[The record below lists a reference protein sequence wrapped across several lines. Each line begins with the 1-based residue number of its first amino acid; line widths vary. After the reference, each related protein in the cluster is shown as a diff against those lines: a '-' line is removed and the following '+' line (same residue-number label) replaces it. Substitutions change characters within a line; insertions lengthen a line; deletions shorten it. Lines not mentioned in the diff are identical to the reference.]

1 MKKENNMRVKMFR
14 VVGDLAPF
22 VEVDYM
28 DKDAQEHTGLLLL
41 DSGSNINILSNDMS
55 DSLGMLCKLEDETSI
70 LSISQEVLN
79 AKNVRFSFA
88 LGGKQFTD
96 TFCLSNQCLP
106 IKMEGMDV
114 IGILGIPF
122 FIQHQL
128 VIDYHDFTL
137 HTSEISPNNLST
149 SDCDFFFPM
158 EIGLQFYD
166 LPVLSIKQN
175 GKELVT
181 LVDSGATDNMIAE
194 KTLND
199 NGFNYKRTRGKDTMN
214 GVTGQIDV
222 NKALVGFNMLSLL
235 GDDIVEI
242 SRYEPFAVL
251 PCNVFTPKN
260 DESDTNGE
268 QLPPIELLIGS
279 PFLAKEGWILDFGA
293 KIIYKRKSSD
303 HLKEAV

>member
-1 MKKENNMRVKMFR
+1 MKKEKEMRVEMFR
-14 VVGDLAPF
+14 VVGDAATF
-22 VEVDYM
+22 VEVGYV

-41 DSGSNINILSNDMS
+41 DSGSNVNILSSNMS
-55 DSLGMLCKLEDETSI
+55 ESLGLLCKLEDETSI
-70 LSISQEVLN
+70 LSISQQVLN

-96 TFCLSNQCLP
+96 TFCLSPQSLP
-106 IKMEGMDV
+106 IKMKGMDV
-114 IGILGIPF
+114 IGILGVPF

-128 VIDYHDFTL
+128 VIDYHDFSL
-137 HTSEISPNNLST
+137 HTSEVSPNNLST

-158 EIGLQFYD
+158 EIGLHFYN

-199 NGFNYKRTRGKDTMN
+199 NGFDYKRTKGKDTMN
-214 GVTGQIDV
+214 GVKGQIDV
-222 NKALVGFNMLSLL
+222 NKVLVGFNVLSLM

-260 DESDTNGE
+260 DESDTNSE
-268 QLPPIELLIGS
+268 QLPPIELLVGS
-279 PFLAKEGWILDFGA
+279 PFLANEGWILDFGA